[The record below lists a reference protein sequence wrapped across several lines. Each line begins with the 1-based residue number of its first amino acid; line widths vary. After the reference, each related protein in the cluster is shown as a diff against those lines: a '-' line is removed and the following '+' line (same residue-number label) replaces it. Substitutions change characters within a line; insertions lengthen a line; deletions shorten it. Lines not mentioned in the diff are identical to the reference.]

1 MARPA
6 KASFASLRS
15 ELIVVEEPRMP
26 IYEGGRLV
34 NWTKGKSHHFH
45 DHALT
50 VEGVKS
56 IEFIRERAKSPDGP
70 GIYEMEHPDLEPVQD
85 LLLELT
91 TANVDRIREILTTE
105 RETAGRRSGR
115 RGPRAGLGH
124 PRGRDALAR
133 RSRTDDER
141 RVPVADQDHR
151 PPGRV

>member
-1 MARPA
+1 
-6 KASFASLRS
+6 
-15 ELIVVEEPRMP
+15 MP

-105 RETAGRRSGR
+105 RETAGRQVVIEACANVLDRMGVSEST
-115 RGPRAGLGH
+115 H
-124 PRGRDALAR
+124 
-133 RSRTDDER
+133 S
-141 RVPVADQDHR
+141 VV
-151 PPGRV
+151 